1 MLSTLK
7 SYRRGFFLS
16 LIMLPTTL
24 LATGVHAQT
33 VPSGA
38 STNTLPNIGNSNP
51 GRLNDVKPIRQPSSV
66 IDSSR
71 GSQQFFNRGREQ
83 LFFLPDSNSESI
95 LEIDEELEG
104 TENENQESKEESEP
118 R

>member
-16 LIMLPTTL
+16 LIILPATL
-24 LATGVHAQT
+24 LATAIHAQT
-33 VPSGA
+33 VPNGA
-38 STNTLPNIGNSNP
+38 STNTLPNLGNSNP
-51 GRLNDVKPIRQPSSV
+51 GRLNDVKPIRQPNSV

-83 LFFLPDSNSESI
+83 LFFLPDNNPESI

-104 TENENQESKEESEP
+104 TEGENQESKEELEQ